1 MNVLT
6 LARNYL
12 SDRTIGVLFGD
23 GIYLKT
29 LERRWLDNQVSIS
42 CIPEGAYHVKRDKT
56 GRFQYYAV
64 QNVPGRTDIE
74 FHAGNFVEHSQ
85 GCILVGE
92 ALNSSMELSNSNNAI
107 NELLSYIGDNDFIL
121 HIRAA
126 TKDDVRC

>member
-74 FHAGNFVEHSQ
+74 FHEGNLVNDSQ
-85 GCILVGE
+85 GCILLGKRLSRDLELVD
-92 ALNSSMELSNSNNAI
+92 SMTAM
-107 NELLSYIGDNDFIL
+107 NELVEYIGDNDFIL

-126 TKDDVRC
+126 TKDDVR